1 MHWVAIST
9 IAKKEARSHLQ
20 NLWLPIAALLFFFLS
35 LGLARIGFSFM
46 GSDGEIDTR
55 ATVLSL
61 IHLQM
66 YLVPLLAF
74 ILSYGGVLAERELGT
89 FDLLLAYPLS
99 YRDILLGKWLGY
111 SGIFAVALLV
121 GMGGASYSLHQV
133 GISWLALGQLTALS
147 LLLGIVCNS
156 LGLLLSTL
164 SRDRTTVIASCI
176 VLWIAFVFLLDLGTI
191 ALLVLTEGDI
201 PDAMIQSIMLVNPVG
216 MFRIAAIT
224 TLLPGDAEQIFG
236 LGKDLLSRNLSILSL
251 VLWAA
256 APLSLSLIKPFHLRG
271 HQS

>member
-1 MHWVAIST
+1 
-9 IAKKEARSHLQ
+9 
-20 NLWLPIAALLFFFLS
+20 
-35 LGLARIGFSFM
+35 
-46 GSDGEIDTR
+46 
-55 ATVLSL
+55 
-61 IHLQM
+61 
-66 YLVPLLAF
+66 
-74 ILSYGGVLAERELGT
+74 
-89 FDLLLAYPLS
+89 
-99 YRDILLGKWLGY
+99 
-111 SGIFAVALLV
+111 
-121 GMGGASYSLHQV
+121 
-133 GISWLALGQLTALS
+133 
-147 LLLGIVCNS
+147 
-156 LGLLLSTL
+156 
-164 SRDRTTVIASCI
+164 

-201 PDAMIQSIMLVNPVG
+201 PDGMIQSILLFNPVG